1 MQLGI
6 LGIINE
12 LNTNEDSNYITNIPS
27 IEENLLSSLFEQKVT
42 FNIPKN
48 NNIIVPG
55 IYILSK
61 PIMIN
66 NIECLIIT
74 LEGIDKYSENL
85 IFAHQLRNI
94 ILIFS
99 TLIIYHGTDNLEIIK
114 QNINNMLKYIKNIK
128 SSNLKTELTKEYMCD
143 LLCEINVQAEDE
155 NVNSSINKFSSK
167 ISNKKFFKSFELIN
181 KYNKAQKSLNYK
193 LKWIKENFEIK
204 RLNNTELNGN
214 LICDLME
221 NLCEKFNIEDTP
233 ILNDLLENILLSK
246 MNEISEVIET
256 QFKTKFNKYIDENNS
271 QNLNFYDLIS
281 FYISFHNEEGIPNLC
296 KSTIAS
302 MINLKSAESYL
313 KKILSTTY
321 GNINMMFT
329 KSKNKYEDL
338 ISKFGNSIHHKNE
351 PKNFGEMK
359 EYLNNLVKYLKKY
372 FIPII
377 SYKMFNFDSNLCN
390 KVNKYIINK
399 LNFIVENLSQF
410 EQNEKKNTQKK
421 IEDYIKALE
430 EKDSQG
436 IILEQSIRDLKNK
449 EREYLNRLEI
459 EKKRYETF
467 EKYFQAFQNE
477 NQKKLSDSQNK
488 VNELI
493 KENYNL
499 KNKKLITDEDFS
511 LNGIK
516 SDYSFVKNKLN
527 EYKNLIVNYNNQMN
541 LNLEQNIFEK
551 EVKLLNDN
559 FEKII
564 NNKFNDL
571 NEFKEKATKY
581 KSEFDKVN
589 FEMTQLKIELEDEQQ
604 KFNLLKKQLEN
615 EQKKYDS
622 LLVLFNEQK
631 SLLYI
636 QEEKIK
642 LQNLKN

>member
-1 MQLGI
+1 M
-6 LGIINE
+6 
-12 LNTNEDSNYITNIPS
+12 
-27 IEENLLSSLFEQKVT
+27 FEQKVT

-61 PIMIN
+61 PIVIN

-99 TLIIYHGTDNLEIIK
+99 TLVIYHGTDNLEIIK

-128 SSNLKTELTKEYMCD
+128 SSNPKTELTKEYMCD

-181 KYNKAQKSLNYK
+181 KYNKSQKSLNYK

-256 QFKTKFNKYIDENNS
+256 QFKTKFNKYIDENNT

-281 FYISFHNEEGIPNLC
+281 FYITFHNEEGIPNLC

-399 LNFIVENLSQF
+399 LNFIVENLSHF

-421 IEDYIKALE
+421 IEDYMKALE

-436 IILEQSIRDLKNK
+436 INLEQSIRDLKNK

-459 EKKRYETF
+459 EKKRYETL

-581 KSEFDKVN
+581 KSELDKVN
-589 FEMTQLKIELEDEQQ
+589 YEMAQLKIELEDEQQ

>member
-128 SSNLKTELTKEYMCD
+128 SSNPKTELTKEYMCD

-256 QFKTKFNKYIDENNS
+256 
-271 QNLNFYDLIS
+271 L
-281 FYISFHNEEGIPNLC
+281 
-296 KSTIAS
+296 
-302 MINLKSAESYL
+302 
-313 KKILSTTY
+313 
-321 GNINMMFT
+321 
-329 KSKNKYEDL
+329 
-338 ISKFGNSIHHKNE
+338 
-351 PKNFGEMK
+351 
-359 EYLNNLVKYLKKY
+359 
-372 FIPII
+372 
-377 SYKMFNFDSNLCN
+377 
-390 KVNKYIINK
+390 
-399 LNFIVENLSQF
+399 
-410 EQNEKKNTQKK
+410 QK
-421 IEDYIKALE
+421 
-430 EKDSQG
+430 
-436 IILEQSIRDLKNK
+436 
-449 EREYLNRLEI
+449 
-459 EKKRYETF
+459 
-467 EKYFQAFQNE
+467 
-477 NQKKLSDSQNK
+477 
-488 VNELI
+488 
-493 KENYNL
+493 
-499 KNKKLITDEDFS
+499 
-511 LNGIK
+511 
-516 SDYSFVKNKLN
+516 
-527 EYKNLIVNYNNQMN
+527 
-541 LNLEQNIFEK
+541 
-551 EVKLLNDN
+551 
-559 FEKII
+559 
-564 NNKFNDL
+564 
-571 NEFKEKATKY
+571 
-581 KSEFDKVN
+581 
-589 FEMTQLKIELEDEQQ
+589 
-604 KFNLLKKQLEN
+604 
-615 EQKKYDS
+615 
-622 LLVLFNEQK
+622 
-631 SLLYI
+631 
-636 QEEKIK
+636 
-642 LQNLKN
+642 

>member
-1 MQLGI
+1 
-6 LGIINE
+6 
-12 LNTNEDSNYITNIPS
+12 
-27 IEENLLSSLFEQKVT
+27 
-42 FNIPKN
+42 
-48 NNIIVPG
+48 
-55 IYILSK
+55 
-61 PIMIN
+61 
-66 NIECLIIT
+66 
-74 LEGIDKYSENL
+74 
-85 IFAHQLRNI
+85 
-94 ILIFS
+94 
-99 TLIIYHGTDNLEIIK
+99 
-114 QNINNMLKYIKNIK
+114 MLKYIKNIK
-128 SSNLKTELTKEYMCD
+128 SSNPKTELTKEYMCD

-281 FYISFHNEEGIPNLC
+281 FYITFHNEEGIPNLC

-477 NQKKLSDSQNK
+477 NQQKISDSQNK